1 MQLAP
6 LRDEAGRVIYLI
18 LSANDITER
27 KQAEDALRQE
37 RAMLDSVMRA
47 TDVMLVLLDSGF
59 HFVWVNA
66 AYAETCRMQPQEM
79 VGKNHFDLYPNAD
92 NEAIFRRVRDTG
104 EAIFYKDKQFVFP
117 DQPERGLTFWDWSLT
132 PVKDSGGNVTGL
144 VFSLRE
150 TTRFKRAEDAL
161 RASEARFRTL
171 FETMT
176 EGFAIYE
183 IVCDASGNPCDLR
196 HLEVNPAF
204 ERHTGLRAADI
215 LGRTALE
222 LFPDAEPIWV
232 GRYRRVAL
240 TGEPVHLLAQ
250 FGPLRRWFEVSV
262 YRTEPGRLATVLFD
276 VSDRKRAEQELG
288 ESRARLAEFAAATFE
303 GIVFSEA
310 GRILDCNPQLE
321 DMLGY
326 PSGSLRGRLIEELV
340 APEDHL
346 RVIEGIRLQRESHL
360 EHALLRRDGSR
371 IFVEVRGRADAARG
385 PGRRFTVI
393 RDITQR
399 RLAEQALRESEERFR
414 LALRNAPVSVAIQD
428 RELRYVWAYNQRTA
442 SQEQIVGH
450 RDAEIFTRD
459 EAAHF
464 DAVKQRVLDE
474 GVEIN
479 EQMWLDRPGGRIF
492 LDLYW
497 EPVRDAEGRVTGVG
511 SATVDL
517 TRLKLAED
525 ALRGADRRKD
535 EFLAT
540 LAHELRNPL
549 APICSAVEVLKLQG
563 PTDPTLVAAR
573 DMIDRQLQ
581 HMVRLVDDLLDVGR
595 ITRGKLELRCERL
608 ELGDVLRSA
617 LEVVASP
624 VRAFGTGCHALP
636 SEADRPAGGRS
647 GPAGPSASE
656 PPRQRVQVH
665 PAGGA
670 HSGHWRRK
678 RMTAGWRCGWR
689 TRARAFPPSTCPTS
703 SRCFSSQRRIRR
715 ESARRG
721 GLGIGLSLA
730 RSLVQLHGGDIEA
743 RSEGPGRGAAFIVR
757 LPTLAAPAAP
767 APAPDRMPGP
777 KAPSGA
783 RRVLVADD
791 NYDNAESLALLLRM
805 GGHCV
810 EVARDGLEALAV
822 AERFRPDVVLLD
834 IGMPELDGRG
844 CCRRLRGQPW
854 GRDMLIVALTGW
866 GRDED
871 RQRSSEAGF
880 DLHLVKP
887 VDVAALRDLLAENRC
902 LSPEDP
908 RRRGGGAPP
917 SAV

>member
-1 MQLAP
+1 MSQEPPLQEQPSLNEAQLRAVLDRLPAFVGVLAPDGTLLQANRSYLASAGICTSDILGQRLFDCEPCDGSPQFQARLRQAIERAADGEAQRFDARARLACGACRWLDLQLAP

-27 KQAEDALRQE
+27 RQAEEALQRE
-37 RAMLDSVMRA
+37 RAILDGVMRA
-47 TDVMLVLLDSGF
+47 TDAMLVLLDPERLN
-59 HFVWVNA
+59 FVWVNA

-79 VGKNHFDLYPNAD
+79 VGKNHFDLYPNAE

-104 EAIFYKDKQFVFP
+104 EAIFYKDKPFEFP
-117 DQPERGLTFWDWSLT
+117 DQPGRGVTYWDWSLT
-132 PVKDSGGNVTGL
+132 PVKDTGGKVTGL

-150 TTRFKRAEDAL
+150 TTRF
-161 RASEARFRTL
+161 
-171 FETMT
+171 
-176 EGFAIYE
+176 
-183 IVCDASGNPCDLR
+183 
-196 HLEVNPAF
+196 
-204 ERHTGLRAADI
+204 
-215 LGRTALE
+215 
-222 LFPDAEPIWV
+222 
-232 GRYRRVAL
+232 
-240 TGEPVHLLAQ
+240 
-250 FGPLRRWFEVSV
+250 
-262 YRTEPGRLATVLFD
+262 
-276 VSDRKRAEQELG
+276 
-288 ESRARLAEFAAATFE
+288 RLAEFAAATFE

-310 GRILDCNPQLE
+310 GRILDCNPQFE

-326 PSGSLRGRLIEELV
+326 PLGSLRGRLIEELI
-340 APEDHL
+340 APEDL
-346 RVIEGIRLQRESHL
+346 PRAIEGIRLQRESHL

-371 IFVEVRGRADAARG
+371 IFVEVRGRVDAARG
-385 PGRRFTVI
+385 PGRRFTVV

-450 RDAEIFTRD
+450 RDAEIFTPD

-497 EPVRDAEGRVTGVG
+497 EPVRDAEGRVIGVG

-525 ALRGADRRKD
+525 ALREADRRKD

-549 APICSAVEVLKLQG
+549 APIRSAVEVLKLRG

-608 ELGDVLRSA
+608 ELGEVLRSA
-617 LEVVASP
+617 LEVSRPQWERSGLDVTLSLPERAVLLEADP
-624 VRAFGTGCHALP
+624 VRLAQVFLNLLDNALKFTP
-636 SEADRPAGGRS
+636 QGGRIRVLAEEEEGGRVAVRVEDTGAGVS
-647 GPAGPSASE
+647 PEHLPHVFEMFSQPAPDTT
-656 PPRQRVQVH
+656 RV
-665 PAGGA
+665 G
-670 HSGHWRRK
+670 
-678 RMTAGWRCGWR
+678 
-689 TRARAFPPSTCPTS
+689 
-703 SRCFSSQRRIRR
+703 
-715 ESARRG
+715 RRG

-757 LPTLAAPAAP
+757 LPTQAARAAP

-777 KAPSGA
+777 KAPTVA

-805 GGHCV
+805 SGHCV

-822 AERFRPDVVLLD
+822 AERFRPDAVLLD

-844 CCRRLRGQPW
+844 CCRRLREQPW

-887 VDVAALRDLLAENRC
+887 VDVAALRELLAENRC
-902 LSPEDP
+902 LSPDDP
-908 RRRGGGAPP
+908 RRLGGGAPP